1 MLPGQKERKGGVRN
15 RLGMEKRDY
24 YEMLGVNRDADE
36 EAIKNAFRR
45 FAMKHHP
52 DRNPDDPN
60 AEELFKEAS
69 KAYEIL
75 TDADKRAAYDRYNRS
90 RVDGPRAGME
100 ARRRRSR
107 SVAEPWTKL
116 QPCPTC
122 EGQGQVRMQQG
133 FFSIQQACPEC
144 HGIGRIIAEPDRD
157 ATARR

>member
-1 MLPGQKERKGGVRN
+1 MA
-15 RLGMEKRDY
+15 KRDY

-36 EAIKNAFRR
+36 AAIKNAYRR
-45 FAMKHHP
+45 LAMKHHP

-60 AEELFKEAS
+60 AEELFKEAT

-75 TDADKRAAYDRYNRS
+75 TDVNKRPAYDGYSRS

-100 ARRRRSR
+100 ARRSRSG
-107 SVAEPWTKL
+107 SVAEPWTKP

-122 EGQGQVRMQQG
+122 EGHGQVRIPQG

-144 HGIGRIIAEPDRD
+144 HGIGRIIADPYR
-157 ATARR
+157 AAAARG